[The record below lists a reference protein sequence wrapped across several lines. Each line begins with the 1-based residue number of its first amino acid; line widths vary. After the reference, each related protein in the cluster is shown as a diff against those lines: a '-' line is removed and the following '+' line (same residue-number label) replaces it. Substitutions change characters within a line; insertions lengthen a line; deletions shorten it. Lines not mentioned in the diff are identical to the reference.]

1 MAAKTTKVPTL
12 RRLRRIKQA
21 ARLFVEGWT
30 WDKIAGLH
38 GYRNGESAR
47 VSLQGH
53 HPSTWRAEYDAAREL
68 YLPAL
73 EAEAELTQRGLLRSK
88 DENIRQRAAHSLLA
102 HADRLKA
109 QKLQV
114 TGDLTHEHAVST
126 TALIHA
132 ATNGDFKRT
141 ERLNRLLAAE
151 GGN

>member
-1 MAAKTTKVPTL
+1 MPAKTTRVPTL
-12 RRLRRIKQA
+12 RILRRIKEG
-21 ARLFVEGWT
+21 ARLFIEGST
-30 WDKIAGLH
+30 WATIGAH
-38 GYRNGESAR
+38 FGYANGESAR
-47 VSLQGH
+47 VSLQGN

-68 YLPAL
+68 YLPAV
-73 EAEAELTQRGLLRSK
+73 EAEAEWTQRKLLRSK

-102 HADRLKA
+102 HVDRLKA

-126 TALIHA
+126 TALIHTA
-132 ATNGDFKRT
+132 MNGDFKRT